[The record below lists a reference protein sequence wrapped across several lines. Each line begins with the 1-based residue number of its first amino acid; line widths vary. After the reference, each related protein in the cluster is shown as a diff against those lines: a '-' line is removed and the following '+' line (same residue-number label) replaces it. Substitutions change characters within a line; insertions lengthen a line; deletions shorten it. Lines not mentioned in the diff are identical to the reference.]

1 MQAEKAIPTR
11 KERSQAGLR
20 LFHSHI
26 PRQKATEQHLTHSK
40 KKTEPGTLKPPIQE
54 LLRS

>member
-11 KERSQAGLR
+11 KKRSQAGLR
-20 LFHSHI
+20 LFDRHI
-26 PRQKATEQHLTHSK
+26 PRQKATEQHLTRSK
-40 KKTEPGTLKPPIQE
+40 KNTEPGTLKPPIPE